1 MSNSR
6 EIRVSQVKK
15 LQKRVRKIYN
25 KMQSLEK
32 EKIEINKKI
41 LNLCPHDEIIK
52 EPGEYHGPSWNY
64 VCNICCE
71 YIKKHNIDFNK
82 IKLIQV

>member
-32 EKIEINKKI
+32 EKIEINNKI
-41 LNLCPHDEIIK
+41 LDLCPHDEICR
-52 EPGEYHGPSWNY
+52 EPGDFYGPSWDY
-64 VCNICCE
+64 KCTICGG
-71 YIKKHNIDFNK
+71 YIKKQNIDFDK
-82 IKLIQV
+82 IKLI